1 MERDYSGPMKP
12 ASLLLLLL
20 FAACARI
27 TQDNYLLVDEGMS
40 ERPTESQSFNAFGYS
55 STLSRWAASDAVI
68 TVRFVNG
75 KARIKTF
82 DKPPSHKNGDGPQGP
97 PPFG

>member
-1 MERDYSGPMKP
+1 MVKC

-20 FAACARI
+20 AACARV
-27 TQDNYLLVDEGMS
+27 TQDNYLMIDEGMN
-40 ERPTESQSFNAFGYS
+40 EREVNAMLGSPTESQSFNAFGYS
-55 STLSRWAASDAVI
+55 STLSRWVASDAVI

-82 DKPPSHKNGDGPQGP
+82 DKPPPQ
-97 PPFG
+97 

>member
-1 MERDYSGPMKP
+1 MVKR

-20 FAACARI
+20 LAACARI
-27 TQDNYLLVDEGMS
+27 TQDNYLLLDEGMN
-40 ERPTESQSFNAFGYS
+40 EREVNALLGSPTESQSFNAFGYS
-55 STLSRWAASDAVI
+55 STLSRWVANDAVI

-82 DKPPSHKNGDGPQGP
+82 DKPPPQ
-97 PPFG
+97 